1 MTLNQS
7 VSGELFC
14 HPSVAILVVAALCGE
29 CVHRTEDTELSGS
42 STISIVDDDPFAR
55 DAIGDLIQSLGYRA
69 VTFPSAEQFLDSG
82 RVGEVACLIADVQ
95 MPGMS
100 GFDLQNHLQ
109 AAGYDTPVIFITAF
123 PEDRFR
129 TRALNAGA
137 LAFLSKPFEEK
148 SLIGCIDLALA
159 SHQQSHQQK

>member
-1 MTLNQS
+1 MSGTS
-7 VSGELFC
+7 V
-14 HPSVAILVVAALCGE
+14 
-29 CVHRTEDTELSGS
+29 
-42 STISIVDDDPFAR
+42 ISIVDDDPFAR

-82 RVGEVACLIADVQ
+82 RVGEVACLIADLQ

-109 AAGYDTPVIFITAF
+109 AAGYDTPVIFISAF
-123 PEDRFR
+123 AEERFR

-137 LAFLSKPFEEK
+137 VAFLGKPFEEA
-148 SLIGCIDLALA
+148 SLIGCINLALA
-159 SHQQSHQQK
+159 KHHQK

>member
-1 MTLNQS
+1 VTLNQS

-29 CVHRTEDTELSGS
+29 CVDCPEDTELSGS

-82 RVGEVACLIADVQ
+82 RIGEVACLIADVQ

-109 AAGYDTPVIFITAF
+109 AAGYNTPVIFISAF
-123 PEDRFR
+123 PEERFR

-137 LAFLSKPFEEK
+137 VAFLSKPFEET

-159 SHQQSHQQK
+159 GHQQK